1 MKNIILKED
10 RQTRGKENDT
20 SHKLECLKPFT
31 NFMFIYNW
39 NLDFKALQRKKIDRD
54 ILVCAIIESFK
65 PDICSKNKNN
75 R

>member
-31 NFMFIYNW
+31 NFMFIYDW
-39 NLDFKALQRKKIDRD
+39 NLDFKALQRKK
-54 ILVCAIIESFK
+54 
-65 PDICSKNKNN
+65 N
-75 R
+75 RQGHSCLCYHWKFQARYM